1 MNLKNGLM
9 AAAIAAGLFSAL
21 SASAAA
27 PAVTINGPHA
37 ALPCTTC
44 HTGDQMK
51 APAKETCLGCHG
63 SYEKV
68 AERTA
73 KMNPN
78 PHSNHRGA
86 KDCNACHSMHAKP
99 RFECNDC
106 HNFAI
111 KMKGE

>member
-1 MNLKNGLM
+1 MNVKSMLTTAFVAFGLC
-9 AAAIAAGLFSAL
+9 
-21 SASAAA
+21 ASAYAA

-37 ALPCTTC
+37 AMPCTTC
-44 HTGDQMK
+44 HANGSFK
-51 APAKETCLGCHG
+51 APAKETCFQCHG

-68 AERTA
+68 AAHTE

-78 PHSNHRGA
+78 PHMSHRGE
-86 KDCNACHSMHAKP
+86 KDCNACHSMHGKA